1 MKAGLDEAKR
11 ALERDPSV
19 LFMKQM
25 EHGTMSVEY
34 YKPAGEDLQT
44 PHLQDELYVI
54 ASGSGDFN
62 LAGEVYSF
70 EAGDVLFV
78 PAGMKHG
85 FENYS
90 TDFATWVI
98 FYGPIGGE

>member
-1 MKAGLDEAKR
+1 MKAGLDEARR

-19 LFMKQM
+19 LFLKQM

-34 YKPAGEDLQT
+34 YKPAGVDLQT

-54 ASGSGDFN
+54 ASGRGDFN
-62 LAGEVYSF
+62 VAGEIYSF
-70 EAGDVLFV
+70 ETGDVLFV
-78 PAGMKHG
+78 AAGTKHQ

-90 TDFATWVI
+90 DDFATWVI
-98 FYGPIGGE
+98 FYGPVGGE